1 MNRLP
6 ELVFINC
13 RPLDSPKA
21 ADGDSYGVLST
32 DLGTQFVAVGVKAVV
47 TVGWPVEER
56 TAAAFAESFYQELL
70 TGVRFV
76 DAIRATRLKIW
87 DQFPDEAAWGAY
99 QCYGDPDWQL
109 VKPEAQAPALE
120 DIEKQSGLSVGA
132 MMDQMNLEEFGPG
145 LFRIELG
152 SELRLTPA
160 SVREITGEQPWLILI
175 HTLSSNIRGSFGAL
189 WEPQAISRWQNLLHR
204 YGERALAFQFASLG
218 RSPLESALF
227 LAQALP
233 PNARLHLLTLSE
245 SGLIGELLARSQ
257 RVGNT
262 APFDEQDL
270 ALLAGHAEERLRLEH
285 LSRVLQAKRFR
296 IERFL
301 RVACPAQGSRLFE
314 RLPALGKDLFSA
326 LSPAWLMGQ
335 AGTWAMRQFA
345 DPRRMPGMAALL
357 PDAPLIQ
364 LLNRPDVSTE
374 AELSVVVGVS
384 RSTTL
389 ISRLRELLTERF
401 LGADTDLVVEAESA
415 QAGTPRYGPAWI
427 ARFEGES
434 VNHFNYFKNLDSLE
448 AILGRLESSQPGLP
462 WRRLTTGAGQSRA
475 AGNKTPALKDWLA
488 LAPGPAPRRPGME
501 WDVFLS
507 YRSTNRQWVLQLYD
521 ILTPLGYSVFMDQYV
536 LKAGQPLDNPAR

>member
-1 MNRLP
+1 M
-6 ELVFINC
+6 E
-13 RPLDSPKA
+13 
-21 ADGDSYGVLST
+21 
-32 DLGTQFVAVGVKAVV
+32 LGTEFIQAGVKAVV
-47 TVGWPVEER
+47 TVSWPVQDR
-56 TAAAFAESFYQELL
+56 TAHAFAESFYQELL

-99 QCYGDPDWQL
+99 QCYGDPDWRL

-132 MMDQMNLEEFGPG
+132 MMDQKNLEEFGPG
-145 LFRIELG
+145 LFRIEPG

-160 SVREITGEQPWLILI
+160 SVRESAGEEPWLILI
-175 HTLSSNIRGSFGAL
+175 HALSSNIRGSFGPL
-189 WEPQAISRWQNLLHR
+189 WEPQAISRWQSLLHR

-335 AGTWAMRQFA
+335 AGTWVMRQFA

-384 RSTTL
+384 RSTTFNFQAAGIADGKVL
-389 ISRLRELLTERF
+389 GRGHRSARGSRIGPSRNAPLWPRLDRPLRRRISQPLQLFQKPGQYGSDSGPAGIQPTGAFVAAADHRSRPVEGGWEQYAGTEGLAG
-401 LGADTDLVVEAESA
+401 LGA
-415 QAGTPRYGPAWI
+415 GPC
-427 ARFEGES
+427 
-434 VNHFNYFKNLDSLE
+434 
-448 AILGRLESSQPGLP
+448 
-462 WRRLTTGAGQSRA
+462 
-475 AGNKTPALKDWLA
+475 TPAARNGVGRIPKLSFHPPPMGSPA
-488 LAPGPAPRRPGME
+488 L
-501 WDVFLS
+501 
-507 YRSTNRQWVLQLYD
+507 
-521 ILTPLGYSVFMDQYV
+521 
-536 LKAGQPLDNPAR
+536 